1 MLSEAEVVA
10 QRVIRA
16 FDVLGIEY
24 AIGGSVASTVHGIPR
39 LTMDVD
45 IIADM
50 GEAHIEPLVAALQ
63 EEFYADADM
72 MREAIRHYS
81 SFNLIHLATMVKAD
95 IFLLP
100 TTPFAA
106 SEWSRRQYKKIGADL
121 ESPEAYVASAEDMI
135 LQKLNW
141 YRLTGERSDRQWGDV
156 QGMLKVQGTALD
168 FAYLAHWAED
178 LAVSDLLKTAL
189 EDAGLEQEK
198 GT

>member
-10 QRVIRA
+10 QKVIQA
-16 FDVLGIEY
+16 FDAVGIEY

-45 IIADM
+45 FIAEM
-50 GEAHIEPLVAALQ
+50 REEQIEALVEKLQ
-63 EEFYADADM
+63 GEFYADGDM
-72 MREAIRHYS
+72 MREAIRNRS
-81 SFNLIHLATMVKAD
+81 TFNVIHLPTMVKAD

-100 TTPFAA
+100 ETPFAA
-106 SEWSRRQYKKIGADL
+106 SEWSRRQRKRIG
-121 ESPEAYVASAEDMI
+121 PEIDPPEVYVASAEDMI

-168 FAYLAHWAED
+168 FAYMTHWAAE
-178 LAVSDLLKTAL
+178 LALTDLLETAL
-189 EDAGLEQEK
+189 EDAGLTQENE
-198 GT
+198 G